1 MELETDAKGI
11 VTFMPVIEWGVS
23 IVEGRTVGIAVDY
36 YASAEDA
43 AARRTSR
50 IQLHIDPMA
59 AQNLGR
65 AITARGVTILSNPP
79 RVSTT

>member
-1 MELETDAKGI
+1 MDLETDAKGI

-23 IVEGRTVGIAVDY
+23 IVEGRTVGVAVDY
-36 YASAEDA
+36 YVSAEDA
-43 AARRTSR
+43 ATRRTSR
-50 IQLHIDPMA
+50 IQLHIDPTA

-79 RVSTT
+79 RVST